1 MSTRNSTVLCQVQN
15 NIALITLDRQEA
27 ANSIDL
33 NLARE
38 LMHAVLRCGDDPA
51 VRAVVLT

>member
-1 MSTRNSTVLCQVQN
+1 MSARDSTVLCEVHN

-38 LMHAVLRCGDDPA
+38 LMYTVLRCGDDPA
-51 VRAVVLT
+51 VRAVVKH